1 MSNLEYG
8 PIFWSSLADLSA
20 EDHVT
25 QNAAE
30 IPIHNTQRKAAI
42 AQGGVRDHAGSVTVT
57 PIEGFDLNRTIFNTL
72 EGKLPRFVI
81 QTRIAKEAAW
91 AEDAS
96 ASIEAAYTT
105 TSETRALPEVSND
118 LLTFLVD
125 ECDFDVEHADGSFL
139 DHLYFCFEYT
149 NLYLP
154 DHFPLVMLLHSILG
168 TGTNTFAMT
177 ADKIP
182 ALKALMN
189 DVEWTHVEAF
199 PSVLRL
205 LYDLPL
211 RAELWSHKER
221 LDALET
227 VQFHR
232 VIDNAPITMSAE
244 DFWVQLN
251 YQMIHLIDFLPVS
264 NWSAHANDTAFIIF
278 RDLYAFLQES
288 GKLAATLAYTPAT
301 GPKSVKGE
309 AQSFGAKLVDM
320 LPVKVSEK
328 MAAKSVRRFSS
339 QIGHS
344 MDYTLTWRS

>member
-1 MSNLEYG
+1 M
-8 PIFWSSLADLSA
+8 
-20 EDHVT
+20 T

-42 AQGGVRDHAGSVTVT
+42 AHGGVRDHAGSVTVT
-57 PIEGFDLNRTIFNTL
+57 AIEGFDLNRTIFNTL

-81 QTRIAKEAAW
+81 QTRIAKEAEW
-91 AEDAS
+91 AEATS

-105 TSETRALPEVSND
+105 TCEARALPEVPEE
-118 LLTFLVD
+118 LLTFLV
-125 ECDFDVEHADGSFL
+125 EQCDFDVEHADGSFL

-154 DHFPLVMLLHSILG
+154 EHSALVMLLHSILG

-189 DVEWTHVEAF
+189 DAEWTHVEAF

-211 RAELWSHKER
+211 RAELWGNTHR
-221 LDALET
+221 LDALDSIR
-227 VQFHR
+227 FHR
-232 VIDNAPITMSAE
+232 VIDNAPITMTAK
-244 DFWVQLN
+244 DFWLQLN

-264 NWSAHANDTAFIIF
+264 NWAAHANDTAFIIF
-278 RDLYAFLQES
+278 RDLYAFLQQS
-288 GKLAATLAYTPAT
+288 GKLAATLSYTPAT
-301 GPKSVKGE
+301 GTSSVQGE

-339 QIGHS
+339 KIGHS
-344 MDYTLTWRS
+344 MDYTISWRA